1 MHDCVNKVYK
11 VPSVRHCPSE
21 DTWEALRNEDPCY
34 ASLAV
39 HWRREAERERSVYIL
54 GGIGGEDRT
63 LCTNAAD
70 VMTTCAAIA
79 ERMIYAK
86 INGVLHKRA
95 GRDKSYY
102 DNILGEFKIKVVRAA
117 GRSFHPVTASEF
129 ADSYTGRKRTLYTS
143 YIDDY
148 ITSGVQKIHAHFK
161 AFMKVEKVPV
171 NKSPRTI
178 QPRHP
183 IFNIGVG
190 RYLKHSEKPIFRAIA
205 KVFKQRYVVFKGLN
219 ANEMGGEMRQLWDK
233 FRRPVAVG
241 IDASRF
247 DASVDAGLLQ
257 HEHSLYHALFH
268 SSDLKRLLKMQVD
281 NRGTAYC
288 HDGKVKY
295 TVRGGRGSGDMNT
308 SLGNSYIMCAIIWS
322 WLRKCGVNAK
332 LANNGDDCIVIMEQ
346 GSLSAFSEGFGE
358 FAAEV
363 GFTMVVEKPVTEFE
377 QIEFC
382 QTHPVFVGGGWRM
395 VRNYQSSREKDAMCL
410 FPLDDPGALSSW
422 LYAVGECG
430 LALTSG
436 IPVMQEMY
444 LAFMRSGKPSKMG
457 EALFMQGGARMM
469 SVGMDAKTQ
478 IISDETRVSFFLA
491 FGVTPDEQTA
501 MEEYYR
507 GWRVEP
513 VVQHVGSIG
522 EVGGAPM

>member
-1 MHDCVNKVYK
+1 MHNSVNKVYK

-21 DTWEALRNEDPCY
+21 DTWAALKSEDPNY

-39 HWRREAERERSVYIL
+39 HWRREAEKERSVYVL
-54 GGIGGEDRT
+54 GGVGSENRT

-95 GRDKSYY
+95 GRSKEYY
-102 DNILGEFKIKVVRAA
+102 DGILGEFKIKVVKAA
-117 GRSFHPVTASEF
+117 GRSFHPVTPCEF
-129 ADSYTGRKRTLYTS
+129 AASYTGRKRTLYTS

-148 ITSGVQKIHAHFK
+148 ITSGVQKVHAHFK
-161 AFMKVEKVPV
+161 AFMKVEKVPT

-183 IFNIGVG
+183 IYNIGLG
-190 RYLKHSEKPIFRAIA
+190 RHLKHSEKPIFRAIA

-219 ANEMGGEMRQLWDK
+219 ANEMGVEMRLLWDK

-241 IDASRF
+241 LDASRF

-257 HEHSLYHALFH
+257 HEHSLYNTLFR
-268 SSDLKRLLKMQVD
+268 SPELRRVLEMQIK

-295 TVRGGRGSGDMNT
+295 TVNGGRGSGDMNT
-308 SLGNSYIMCAIIWS
+308 SLGNSYIMCAIVWS
-322 WLRKCGVNAK
+322 WLRKCGVEAK
-332 LANNGDDCIVIMEQ
+332 LVNNGDDCVVIMEQ
-346 GSLSAFSEGFGE
+346 ESLDAFSTGFTD
-358 FAAEV
+358 FATEV
-363 GFTMVVEKPVTEFE
+363 GFTMVVEEPVTEFE

-382 QTHPVFVGGGWRM
+382 QTHPVLVANEWRM
-395 VRNYQSSREKDAMCL
+395 VRNYHSAREKDAMCL
-410 FPLDDPGALSSW
+410 FPLDDPGALRSW

-430 LALTSG
+430 LALTAG
-436 IPVMQEMY
+436 VPVMQEMY

-457 EALFMQGGARMM
+457 EALFMQGGTRML
-469 SVGMDAKTQ
+469 SEGMEAKAQ
-478 IISDETRVSFFLA
+478 VVSDETRVSFFVA
-491 FGVTPDEQTA
+491 FGITPDEQTA

-507 GWRVEP
+507 GWTVSPIVE
-513 VVQHVGSIG
+513 HVGSIA
-522 EVGGAPM
+522 EIGGAPM